1 MNLASL
7 IFGPG
12 TAQEANE
19 SAAGGLKLEVAGNSA
34 GLGGRRWWQEA
45 KRC

>member
-7 IFGPG
+7 TFGPG

-19 SAAGGLKLEVAGNSA
+19 SAAGGLKLEVAGNSE
-34 GLGGRRWWQEA
+34 GFGGRRWRHEA